1 MPPSP
6 DKSQAVHDTDAGFA
20 TPDKHLDSFAGM
32 DLISS
37 TPNVDHLESSDVKED
52 TEEDPVVP
60 EVRVESP
67 EGIVGSEGSGLDL
80 EEQDI
85 KSWEMVDKEDLEKE
99 EQNLVDGSDRLDD
112 MDNIDNDNNSALGD
126 EVVLRRKKP
135 SQVITLSILYLLYT
149 YK

>member
-6 DKSQAVHDTDAGFA
+6 DKSQAVQDTDAGFA

-67 EGIVGSEGSGLDL
+67 EGIVGSEGSDL

-85 KSWEMVDKEDLEKE
+85 KSWEMVDKEAVEREEK
-99 EQNLVDGSDRLDD
+99 NLVDDSDRLDD
-112 MDNIDNDNNSALGD
+112 IDYIDNDNNSALGD

-135 SQVITLSILYLLYT
+135 SQVITLNLLYT
-149 YK
+149 VKPV